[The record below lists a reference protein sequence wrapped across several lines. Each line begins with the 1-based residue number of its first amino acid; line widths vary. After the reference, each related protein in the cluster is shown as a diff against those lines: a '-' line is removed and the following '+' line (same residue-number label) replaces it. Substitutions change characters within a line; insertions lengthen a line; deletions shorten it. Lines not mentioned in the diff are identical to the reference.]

1 MKYRDRFTDEDWT
14 GVLEAPILA
23 GLAITAADPGGLVS
37 AVKESAAMARALK
50 DAAAAAGE
58 GALVTEIAE
67 AYREAADRDA
77 ASDAVKA
84 MAKGQSPEALLSAA
98 VARLGAVMRTVE
110 SALPEQAGA
119 FRAFLLDVAQKTAE
133 ASREGGFLG
142 FGGERVSEAER
153 RALDQIAAVLAS
165 PAG

>member
-1 MKYRDRFTDEDWT
+1 MKNRDRFTDDDWT
-14 GVLEAPILA
+14 GVLEAPIL
-23 GLAITAADPGGLVS
+23 

-58 GALVTEIAE
+58 GALVAEIAE
-67 AYREAADRDA
+67 AYRDPADRDA

-84 MAKGQSPEALLSAA
+84 MAKGQSPEALTTAA
-98 VARLGAVMRTVE
+98 IDRLGTIMRSVE

-142 FGGERVSEAER
+142 FGGEKVSEAER
-153 RALDQIAAVLAS
+153 KALDRIAAAL
-165 PAG
+165 GG

>member
-165 PAG
+165 PAA

>member
-1 MKYRDRFTDEDWT
+1 MKYRDRFTEEDWT

>member
-1 MKYRDRFTDEDWT
+1 
-14 GVLEAPILA
+14 
-23 GLAITAADPGGLVS
+23 
-37 AVKESAAMARALK
+37 
-50 DAAAAAGE
+50 
-58 GALVTEIAE
+58 
-67 AYREAADRDA
+67 
-77 ASDAVKA
+77 